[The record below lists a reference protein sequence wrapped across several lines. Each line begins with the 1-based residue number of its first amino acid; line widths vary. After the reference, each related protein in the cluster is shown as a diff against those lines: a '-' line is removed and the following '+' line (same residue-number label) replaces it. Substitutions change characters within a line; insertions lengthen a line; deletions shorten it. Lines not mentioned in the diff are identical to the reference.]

1 MLPTAYFARLR
12 AELHLGEADDDV
24 LRELATHVEDEVEL
38 LTSQGVDAAEA
49 ARTAIG
55 RLGRPQTLA
64 HLLHQAHFSV
74 RPREAAFGAAP
85 MILAAVL
92 IGARLW
98 QWPVAAAATAVIVVT
113 VTLYGL
119 WRGRPSWFYPWAG
132 VALTLPLFAGYLGF
146 LGLQHP
152 PFTDD
157 TRALDAALFGFIG
170 AVLYFPIGL
179 LVVCGAVLVALRRDW
194 LDASV
199 LLSPLPVA
207 FVWIVAVHRAG
218 GLLHADD
225 SLDGTSHLLA
235 LICVGMAVAIVAFM
249 RARTRAMRVGV
260 LLASAVLLTAMAG
273 TADAS
278 ATLASTA
285 ARAAMLVGFLLMP
298 ALVTARLSSL
308 R

>member
-12 AELHLGEADDDV
+12 AELRLGEADDDV

-38 LTSQGVDAAEA
+38 LTSQGVDGTAA

-64 HLLHQAHFSV
+64 HLLRQAHYSV

-98 QWPVAAAATAVIVVT
+98 QWPVAAAGTAVIVVA

-119 WRGRPSWFYPWAG
+119 WRGRPAWFYPWAG
-132 VALTLPLFAGYLGF
+132 VALTLPLVAGYLGF
-146 LGLQHP
+146 LGLRHG
-152 PFTDD
+152 PFTDG
-157 TRALDAALFGFIG
+157 TGALDVGLLGFVGG
-170 AVLYFPIGL
+170 ALYFPIGL
-179 LVVCGAVLVALRRDW
+179 LVVCHAVLVALRRDW

-218 GLLHADD
+218 GLRHADD

-235 LICVGMAVAIVAFM
+235 LICVGMAVAVVAFM

-285 ARAAMLVGFLLMP
+285 ARAAILVGFLLSP
-298 ALVTARLSSL
+298 AVFAARLSSL